1 MSVSQ
6 QVAKDL
12 MAAMKNKEKGK
23 LEALRALKTAFTLAK
38 TSSTSE
44 LSEDEELKIVQKLV
58 KQRKDSAQEYTT
70 QNRQELAD
78 VELHEAEIISQ
89 YLPKQLSEKEIAAF
103 VDETIAKTGA
113 EGMKDMGKVMGVV
126 TKELAGKA
134 DGKIISDIV
143 KSRLI

>member
-38 TSSTSE
+38 TSSSSE
-44 LSEDEELKIVQKLV
+44 LSDDEELKIVQKLV
-58 KQRKDSAQEYTT
+58 KQRKDSAQEYVA

-78 VELHEAEIISQ
+78 VELQEAEIISC
-89 YLPKQLSEKEIAAF
+89 YLPQQLSEDEIAVI
-103 VDETIAKTGA
+103 VDKTIADTGA

-134 DGKIISDIV
+134 DGKLISEIV